1 MSIPKHYYYI
11 IITIFLIY
19 LICAYHYST
28 PNSKEIAQVSVQ
40 EFTPELVR
48 KHRVPYIMDELV
60 QDPEAFIRTVFRY
73 NYVYKKCCNNND
85 NNEKKTV
92 GTYTILYGTTD
103 DDDGYAVLSGT
114 RVVVRKGR
122 IIVLPARYPIDVS
135 SSVQIVQLFD
145 VTSIIATLGSL
156 VNI

>member
-11 IITIFLIY
+11 VITIFLIY

-60 QDPEAFIRTVFRY
+60 QDPEAFINTVFKY
-73 NYVYKKCCNNND
+73 NYVYKKNGNNN
-85 NNEKKTV
+85 KKTV
-92 GTYTILYGTTD
+92 GTYTILYGTSD